1 MVEYLISIGYK
12 PFRWTKKGLVECNN
26 PHNYSTMVE
35 GGLDVRLIKGKSV
48 FIYGL
53 NDLNKSPTLIYTR
66 PIGINTDDLM
76 NRYLNSNSVESVYND
91 LVKLSYE
98 TEKV

>member
-1 MVEYLISIGYK
+1 MVEYLISKGYK
-12 PFRWTKKGLVECNN
+12 PFRWSKKGLVECNN
-26 PHNYSTMVE
+26 LHNYSTMVE
-35 GGLDVRLIKGKSV
+35 GGLDVRLIKDKSV

-53 NDLNKSPTLIYTR
+53 NDLNKPPTLIYPR

-76 NRYLNSNSVESVYND
+76 NRYLNSNSAESVYNE